1 MSQLDKELIL
11 KQFDEIEQKVE
22 KIIGI
27 CRSLENTN
35 LELRDKIESLEN
47 HLKEKDQAEKNYIKE
62 KDLIRTKIDG
72 LLVKLNDFAED

>member
-1 MSQLDKELIL
+1 MDNDLIL

-22 KIIGI
+22 KTIGI

-35 LELRDKIESLEN
+35 LELREKIESLEK
-47 HLKEKDQAEKNYIKE
+47 HLNEKGQAEEKYFKE

-72 LLVKLNDFAED
+72 LLIKLNDFSED